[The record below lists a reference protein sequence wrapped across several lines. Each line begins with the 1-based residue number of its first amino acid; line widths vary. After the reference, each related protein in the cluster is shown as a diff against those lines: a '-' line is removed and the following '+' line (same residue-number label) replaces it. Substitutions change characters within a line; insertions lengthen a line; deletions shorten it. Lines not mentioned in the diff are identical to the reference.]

1 MPINNNWIKI
11 GALVAALAVVLGGLD
26 WHQFA
31 PANSG
36 QCSTEQ
42 ATAAQAAAINKAAY
56 FQFIHALAIILA
68 GVIGVLR
75 PSRMLWVTGFF
86 FLLGIILFS
95 GVRICPYSLTIIG
108 WNTLGWRASSRLLVR
123 GFYSWKPVAQAGI
136 ENTALSPQRSNS
148 LRANFENIPPT
159 FSFSISANGTQ
170 TLSNIVGHLVLVA
183 SLKHVCKKRVVF
195 GHLFD

>member
-1 MPINNNWIKI
+1 MIVVGLERLFVACAFAIRSTLTTRGLGAMPINNNWIKI

-42 ATAAQAAAINKAAY
+42 AAAAQAAAINKAAY
-56 FQFIHALAIILA
+56 FQFIHALAIILV

-95 GVRICPYSLTIIG
+95 GSTYLSVFVDYYWLEYVRLAGVFTLVGSWILLVEAGCPG
-108 WNTLGWRASSRLLVR
+108 WNRKHCSVTPAIEQSS
-123 GFYSWKPVAQAGI
+123 S
-136 ENTALSPQRSNS
+136 
-148 LRANFENIPPT
+148 
-159 FSFSISANGTQ
+159 
-170 TLSNIVGHLVLVA
+170 
-183 SLKHVCKKRVVF
+183 
-195 GHLFD
+195 